1 VFVGDV
7 ARVVLSA
14 LERPSGVFNVG
25 TGVATSVLDL
35 FVECR
40 NAAGSDVEAVFD
52 PPRLGELQRS
62 VLDTELAERELAFRA
77 ETSFADGIAMTWE
90 SIRAEGEAAHGAN

>member
-1 VFVGDV
+1 
-7 ARVVLSA
+7 
-14 LERPSGVFNVG
+14 VFNVG

-35 FVECR
+35 YVECTK
-40 NAAGSDVEAVFD
+40 AAGSDVEAIFD

-62 VLDTELAERELAFRA
+62 VLGTGLAERELGFRA

-90 SIRAEGEAAHGAN
+90 SIRAEGEGEPGAN